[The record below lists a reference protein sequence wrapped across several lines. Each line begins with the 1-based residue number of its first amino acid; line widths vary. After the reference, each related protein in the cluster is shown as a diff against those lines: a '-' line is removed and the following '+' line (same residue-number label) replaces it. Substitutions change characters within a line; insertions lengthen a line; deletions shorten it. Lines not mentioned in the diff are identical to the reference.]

1 MNSVDFL
8 DKLLDGVVVEWK
20 EVGEVAQI
28 LNGFAFESTKYSSS
42 GIRVIRISDVQKG
55 KMSDKDMKFYPAN
68 TADEI
73 NKYLLREDDLVMSLT
88 GNVGRVAM
96 LSKTDL
102 PAALNQRVACIRVN
116 EEKTFTRYLFHFF
129 DQLSFETEAM
139 ANATGGGQKNMSTK
153 WLSSYKIPIPCPDNP
168 KKSLEIQAEIVRI
181 LDAFTE
187 LTAELT
193 AELNLRKKQY
203 NYYRDQLLSF
213 EEGEVEWKTLGD
225 EEFFEV
231 TSGGTPST
239 GKPEYWDNG
248 NIPWLKSE
256 SCNNE
261 PVYSAKKFITE
272 LGLKKSSAKL
282 LQKETT
288 LIALVG
294 ATIFK
299 TAFLEFPAATN
310 QNIASIKSKN
320 SEVISDKFVFYFLA
334 SLYEK
339 LKSEMRNYGM
349 LNLSTLRQFKI
360 PVPSPEEQTRIV
372 AILDKFDALTNSLTE
387 GLPREIEL
395 RQKQYAYYRD
405 LLLSFPKPEEAA
417 A

>member
-213 EEGEVEWKTLGD
+213 EGAVEWKTLGSILTMKAGQHLSASRISD
-225 EEFFEV
+225 VASDGFIYPCFGGNGVRGYVKEKSHSGEYLLVGRQGALCGNVQRMKGDFYATEHAVVV
-231 TSGGTPST
+231 TVGEDVNVDFAFHMLTLMNLNQYASQSAQPGLAV
-239 GKPEYWDNG
+239 GKLE
-248 NIPWLKSE
+248 
-256 SCNNE
+256 
-261 PVYSAKKFITE
+261 
-272 LGLKKSSAKL
+272 GLK
-282 LQKETT
+282 
-288 LIALVG
+288 
-294 ATIFK
+294 
-299 TAFLEFPAATN
+299 
-310 QNIASIKSKN
+310 
-320 SEVISDKFVFYFLA
+320 
-334 SLYEK
+334 
-339 LKSEMRNYGM
+339 M
-349 LNLSTLRQFKI
+349 
-360 PVPSPEEQTRIV
+360 PVPSLAEQVRI
-372 AILDKFDALTNSLTE
+372 AGILDKFDALTNSLTE